1 MVVNRLDVESVW
13 RESWLLAPDG
23 VSTFY
28 ETLTSAWRTARSLN
42 AGGSLSNISRNS
54 SSHGF
59 AQPSSSHRTTVDAE
73 RTNLAALRYYEAL
86 QSAIDV
92 EQDEAGEL
100 AIYNE
105 GLARQFVDVNP
116 SPEIFTDFTN
126 LRA

>member
-59 AQPSSSHRTTVDAE
+59 AQPDSSHRTTVDAE
-73 RTNLAALRYYEAL
+73 RTALAALRYYEAL
-86 QSAIDV
+86 QTAMSLA
-92 EQDEAGEL
+92 QDEAGEL
-100 AIYNE
+100 AIYTE
-105 GLARQFVDVNP
+105 GLARQFVDINP

>member
-1 MVVNRLDVESVW
+1 MNRLDVESVW

-59 AQPSSSHRTTVDAE
+59 AQPDSSHRTTVDAE
-73 RTNLAALRYYEAL
+73 RTALAALRYYEAL
-86 QSAIDV
+86 QTAMSLA
-92 EQDEAGEL
+92 QDEAGEL

-116 SPEIFTDFTN
+116 SPETFTDFTN

>member
-1 MVVNRLDVESVW
+1 MNRLDVESVW

-59 AQPSSSHRTTVDAE
+59 AQPDSSHRTTVDAE
-73 RTNLAALRYYEAL
+73 RTALAALRYYEAL
-86 QSAIDV
+86 QTAMSLA
-92 EQDEAGEL
+92 QDEAGEL
-100 AIYNE
+100 AIYTE
-105 GLARQFVDVNP
+105 GLARQFVDINP

>member
-1 MVVNRLDVESVW
+1 VNRLDVESVW

-59 AQPSSSHRTTVDAE
+59 AQPDSSHRTTVDAE
-73 RTNLAALRYYEAL
+73 RTALAALRYYEAL
-86 QSAIDV
+86 QTAMSLA
-92 EQDEAGEL
+92 QDEAGEL
-100 AIYNE
+100 AIYTE
-105 GLARQFVDVNP
+105 GLARQFVDINP